1 MKTAKRRLCSL
12 ITRSLLRDRC
22 CLLVSQALLL
32 DLNWRGN
39 GHWKGLAKLYL
50 MCVGA
55 EMLTV
60 LWGEAEEGFT
70 APLQCDCGLAGNFSD
85 HRRSL
90 SSSVTVF
97 GFSRQTI
104 CLISRCMPLITPQL
118 ICFLPPH
125 PVPLCSPLP
134 AQLPP
139 WTTGTPTSP
148 YPPQQAGPSR
158 TTPNHHIPHTD
169 VRAQPQCLQENSS
182 KVIPKWEERTNMTW
196 HKSGV
201 LQKAFNFPWPAF
213 Y

>member
-85 HRRSL
+85 HRHSL

-139 WTTGTPTSP
+139 WTTGTPKLPIPTQTGRSLSNHPKTSHP
-148 YPPQQAGPSR
+148 SHRRKSSATVFAGEFIKGD
-158 TTPNHHIPHTD
+158 TKVGGEDEHD
-169 VRAQPQCLQENSS
+169 LAQ
-182 KVIPKWEERTNMTW
+182 IR
-196 HKSGV
+196 GV
-201 LQKAFNFPWPAF
+201 TESL
-213 Y
+213 